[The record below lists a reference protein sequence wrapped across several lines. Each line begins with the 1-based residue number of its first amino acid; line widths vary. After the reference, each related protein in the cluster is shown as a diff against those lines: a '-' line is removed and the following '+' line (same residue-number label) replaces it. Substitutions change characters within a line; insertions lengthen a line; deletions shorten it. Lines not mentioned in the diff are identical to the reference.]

1 VIRSAAEFAKIIKKF
16 WTSIGNFMA
25 DNRPSPDEARTFL
38 RSNESVGNI
47 DLLITDANGI
57 VRGKRIRRD
66 ALGKV
71 YEKGICLP
79 GSIFG
84 CDICGDTVE
93 TTGLGFDRGDS
104 DDICLPVPDTLSLT
118 GWQSGADAQV
128 IMSMFEAD
136 GTPFF
141 ADPRQVLERV
151 LARFRADGLNP
162 MIAVELEFYLL
173 DREAGAGGAPQPPMS
188 PVTGERESSTQVYG
202 MAELDAYSAFL
213 DEVDRLCSMQNLP
226 ADTAVAEYAPGQ
238 YEINLHHVAD
248 AAAACDQAMLLK
260 RIIKRAAERF
270 GMDATFM
277 AKPYADRSG
286 SGTHIHVS
294 MLDAGGG
301 NVFEDASPAGSEAL
315 RYAVGGLLEA
325 MPESMA
331 ILAPNAN
338 SFRRFQPGNFVPMT
352 PCWGANNRTTAIR
365 IPAGDPAARRIEHR
379 VAGADANVYLV
390 VAAVLAG
397 MHHGMANEIEPPP
410 PSEGDAA
417 AEEGTLPNSW
427 LHAIEAL
434 QRGAILPGY
443 LGEDFLRVFAACRR
457 QERLSYEASVSPL
470 EIEWYLRTV

>member
-1 VIRSAAEFAKIIKKF
+1 
-16 WTSIGNFMA
+16 MA
-25 DNRPSPDEARTFL
+25 DQRPLPEEARAFL
-38 RSNESVGNI
+38 QSNDSVGNI

-66 ALGKV
+66 VLCKV
-71 YEKGICLP
+71 YEKGVCLP
-79 GSIFG
+79 GSVFG

-93 TTGLGFDRGDS
+93 ATGLGFDRGDS
-104 DDICLPVPDTLSLT
+104 DDICYPVPGTLSLT
-118 GWQSGADAQV
+118 GWRSGADAQL

-141 ADPRQVLERV
+141 ADPRQVLNRV
-151 LARFRADGLNP
+151 LERLQADGLEP
-162 MIAVELEFYLL
+162 TIAVELEFYLL
-173 DREAGAGGAPQPPMS
+173 DRRCAESGDPRPPVS

-202 MAELDAYSAFL
+202 MAELDGYSEFL
-213 DEVDRLCSMQNLP
+213 DEVHRLCTIQGVP

-248 AAAACDQAMLLK
+248 ALAACDQATLLK

-294 MLDAGGG
+294 MLDGDGG
-301 NVFEDASPAGSEAL
+301 NIFEDADPEGSARL
-315 RYAVGGLLEA
+315 KHAVGGLLDA

-352 PCWGANNRTTAIR
+352 PCWGVNNRTTALR
-365 IPAGDPAARRIEHR
+365 IPAGDPEHRRIEHR
-379 VAGADANVYLV
+379 VAGADANPYLV

-397 MHHGMANEIEPPP
+397 MHHGMSQGLQPPP
-410 PSEGDAA
+410 ALEGDAA
-417 AEEGTLPNSW
+417 AAETGTLPPSW

-434 QRGAILPGY
+434 EQGTVLPGY
-443 LGEDFLRVFAACRR
+443 LGADFVRVFAACRR
-457 QERLSYEASVSPL
+457 HERQSFEAGVTPL
-470 EIEWYLRTV
+470 EIDWYLRTV

>member
-1 VIRSAAEFAKIIKKF
+1 
-16 WTSIGNFMA
+16 MA

>member
-1 VIRSAAEFAKIIKKF
+1 
-16 WTSIGNFMA
+16 MA

-162 MIAVELEFYLL
+162 MISVELEFYLL

-226 ADTAVAEYAPGQ
+226 EDTAVAEYAPGQ

-352 PCWGANNRTTAIR
+352 PCWGVNNRTTAIR

>member
-1 VIRSAAEFAKIIKKF
+1 
-16 WTSIGNFMA
+16 MA

-352 PCWGANNRTTAIR
+352 PCWGVNNRTTAIR

-434 QRGAILPGY
+434 ERGAILPGY

>member
-1 VIRSAAEFAKIIKKF
+1 
-16 WTSIGNFMA
+16 MA
-25 DNRPSPDEARTFL
+25 DKWTAPEQARAFL
-38 RSNESVGNI
+38 QSNESVGNI
-47 DLLITDANGI
+47 DLLVADSNGI
-57 VRGKRIRRD
+57 IRGKRIRREV
-66 ALGKV
+66 LEKV

-93 TTGLGFDRGDS
+93 ATGLGFDRGDS
-104 DDICLPVPDTLSLT
+104 DDICLPVPGTLTLT
-118 GWQSGADAQV
+118 GWHSGADAQV
-128 IMSMFEAD
+128 IMSMFEVD

-141 ADPRQVLERV
+141 ADPRQVLAGV
-151 LARFRADGLNP
+151 LARLQADGLNP
-162 MIAVELEFYLL
+162 VIAVELEFYLL
-173 DREAGAGGAPQPPMS
+173 DRDDGADGEPRPPTS
-188 PVTGERESSTQVYG
+188 PVTGERETSTQVYG
-202 MAELDAYSAFL
+202 MAELDSYSAFL
-213 DEVDRLCSMQNLP
+213 DEVDRLCTIQNVP

-248 AAAACDQAMLLK
+248 AMAACDQAILLK

-294 MLDAGGG
+294 ILDGDGR
-301 NVFEDASPAGSEAL
+301 NVFQDPDPAGSASL
-315 RYAVGGLLEA
+315 SYAIAGLLDA
-325 MPESMA
+325 MPESLA

-338 SFRRFQPGNFVPMT
+338 SYRRFQPGNFVPVT
-352 PCWGANNRTTAIR
+352 PCWGVNNRTTALR
-365 IPAGDPAARRIEHR
+365 IPAGEPASRRIEHR
-379 VAGADANVYLV
+379 VAGADANPYLV
-390 VAAVLAG
+390 VASVLAG

-410 PSEGDAA
+410 PSEGDVA
-417 AEEGTLPNSW
+417 AEEGTLPGSW

-434 QRGAILPGY
+434 ERGTILPGY

-457 QERLSYEASVSPL
+457 HERLSYEANVSPL

>member
-1 VIRSAAEFAKIIKKF
+1 
-16 WTSIGNFMA
+16 MA

-352 PCWGANNRTTAIR
+352 PCWGVNNRTTAIR

>member
-1 VIRSAAEFAKIIKKF
+1 
-16 WTSIGNFMA
+16 
-25 DNRPSPDEARTFL
+25 
-38 RSNESVGNI
+38 
-47 DLLITDANGI
+47 
-57 VRGKRIRRD
+57 
-66 ALGKV
+66 
-71 YEKGICLP
+71 
-79 GSIFG
+79 
-84 CDICGDTVE
+84 
-93 TTGLGFDRGDS
+93 
-104 DDICLPVPDTLSLT
+104 
-118 GWQSGADAQV
+118 
-128 IMSMFEAD
+128 
-136 GTPFF
+136 
-141 ADPRQVLERV
+141 
-151 LARFRADGLNP
+151 
-162 MIAVELEFYLL
+162 
-173 DREAGAGGAPQPPMS
+173 
-188 PVTGERESSTQVYG
+188 
-202 MAELDAYSAFL
+202 
-213 DEVDRLCSMQNLP
+213 
-226 ADTAVAEYAPGQ
+226 
-238 YEINLHHVAD
+238 
-248 AAAACDQAMLLK
+248 
-260 RIIKRAAERF
+260 
-270 GMDATFM
+270 
-277 AKPYADRSG
+277 
-286 SGTHIHVS
+286 

-338 SFRRFQPGNFVPMT
+338 TFRRFQPGNFVPMT
-352 PCWGANNRTTAIR
+352 PCWGVNNRTTAIR